1 MALIPGTL
9 PSDTCYGTPQD
20 LLELFAQYLDIP
32 AVALQS
38 KVFFD
43 SVAPSDTE
51 SIWIDDTTALNPIMK
66 LYVGGTWVE
75 YPLVGTALTANQLV
89 DGKATVTTP
98 ASGDYVLISQSG
110 ILKKITYGNFVPAA
124 TPTNKGFFF
133 TKSAT
138 QTVTAATETK
148 CTFDTTVFNQGSIIT
163 LASNTFTPTV
173 AGYYFIQGQIYAPNG
188 GSGYTTK
195 VALYKNGSSLLLG
208 VYSSSGANTGVPS
221 VTMASGVVYFNG
233 TTDTFELYGK
243 TDYTIWAPG
252 GNSTYS
258 TVYVGD
264 NPTYGT
270 YISGFYLGA

>member
-98 ASGDYVLISQSG
+98 ASGDYLLISQSG
-110 ILKKITYGNFVPAA
+110 ILKKITYGNLIPAA
-124 TPTNKGFFF
+124 TPTNKAFFF
-133 TKSAT
+133 YKGSD
-138 QTVTAATETK
+138 QTVTADTTTK
-148 CTFDTTVFNQGSIIT
+148 CTFDQTLYNQGSIIT
-163 LASNTFTPTV
+163 LSSSTFTPTV
-173 AGYYFIQGQIYAPNG
+173 AGYYYLHGHIFCPGG
-188 GSGYTTK
+188 GSGFTG
-195 VALYKNGSSLLLG
+195 AIAFYKNGSATNGLHGYMGST
-208 VYSSSGANTGVPS
+208 GANTGISSDAGV
-221 VTMASGVVYFNG
+221 SGVMYFNG
-233 TTDTFELYGK
+233 TTDNFELYGK
-243 TDYTIWAPG
+243 TTFTTWSVGSGTASNAIA
-252 GNSTYS
+252 SLTYA
-258 TVYVGD
+258 TYV
-264 NPTYGT
+264 T
-270 YISGFYLGA
+270 GFYLGA